1 MEIFKSVT
9 KKSLIVLIPVLI
21 AALFIES
28 RKMPLGIFFGW
39 LFGVINFKGMTKN
52 IEAMTDVHKAK
63 LKIFILSI
71 TRLAFLFAA
80 IFAMAYYKLVNI
92 IGLLIGFTIVFIFI
106 LVDKASPNRQLKINN
121 KGLTPNE

>member
-1 MEIFKSVT
+1 MKESRTAMEIYKSVT

-28 RKMPLGIFFGW
+28 RKLPLGIFFGW

-52 IEAMTDVHKAK
+52 IEGMADVHKAK
-63 LKIFILSI
+63 LKIFMFSI

-80 IFAMAYYKLVNI
+80 IFAMAYYELVNI

-106 LVDKASPNRQLKINN
+106 LVEGMKTGRSQ
-121 KGLTPNE
+121 

>member
-9 KKSLIVLIPVLI
+9 KKSFLILIPVLI

-28 RKMPLGIFFGW
+28 RKLPLGIFFGW
-39 LFGVINFKGMTKN
+39 FFGVINFKGMTKN
-52 IEAMTDVHKAK
+52 IEGMADVHKAK

-106 LVDKASPNRQLKINN
+106 LVEGMKAGQSQ
-121 KGLTPNE
+121 

>member
-106 LVDKASPNRQLKINN
+106 LVEGMKRSGSNL
-121 KGLTPNE
+121 